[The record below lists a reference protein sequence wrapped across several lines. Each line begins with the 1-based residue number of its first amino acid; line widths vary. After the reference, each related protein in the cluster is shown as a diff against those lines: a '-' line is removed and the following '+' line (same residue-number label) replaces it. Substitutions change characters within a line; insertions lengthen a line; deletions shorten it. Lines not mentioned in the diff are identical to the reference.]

1 MKKKL
6 EVSIKCNDSET
17 FNKYFMPE
25 YNKIV
30 GMYKNPLLKLIK

>member
-6 EVSIKCNDSET
+6 EVSIKCNDIET
-17 FNKYFMPE
+17 FNKYFSPD

-30 GMYKNPLLKLIK
+30 GKKINNTLI